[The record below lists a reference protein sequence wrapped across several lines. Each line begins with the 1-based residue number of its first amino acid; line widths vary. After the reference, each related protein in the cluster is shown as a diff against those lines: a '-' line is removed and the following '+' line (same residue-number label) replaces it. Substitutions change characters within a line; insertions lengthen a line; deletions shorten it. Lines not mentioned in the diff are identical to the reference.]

1 MRVVRK
7 RADFGK
13 TDAVLSEFRRA
24 VPRHEHDVRRT
35 REIENSAHRTVKW
48 LPKTVQNLDKME
60 YENKQEVIA
69 RREGER
75 KSSTCLCLK
84 NYLLR
89 PFRKEAGFR
98 PLSQEVIVLNG
109 PCRVPF
115 LLVISLPPSIISFTA
130 RQLAAVGRCCGDRAG
145 RGAGE
150 VPAGGVGGCAAVLQC
165 GGQVRAAWACDGK
178 VPDGEGRAH
187 GRVVGAA
194 AERAS
199 DEEGRRVLLLRTALF
214 LLCLLKGC
222 EKCA

>member
-7 RADFGK
+7 RADFWN
-13 TDAVLSEFRRA
+13 TDAVLPEFRRA
-24 VPRHEHDVRRT
+24 VPRHEHDVGRT
-35 REIENSAHRTVKW
+35 RGIENSAHRTVKW

-60 YENKQEVIA
+60 YPNQQGVIA

-109 PCRVPF
+109 PCRTQF
-115 LLVISLPPSIISFTA
+115 LLVISLPPSMISFTA
-130 RQLAAVGRCCGDRAG
+130 RQLAAVGRRCGDRAG

-150 VPAGGVGGCAAVLQC
+150 VPAGGVGGRAAVLQC
-165 GGQVRAAWACDGK
+165 GGPVRAA
-178 VPDGEGRAH
+178 
-187 GRVVGAA
+187 
-194 AERAS
+194 
-199 DEEGRRVLLLRTALF
+199 
-214 LLCLLKGC
+214 
-222 EKCA
+222 